1 MRKPLVLFWSF
12 LLSLPFFLAGNA
24 FAQEPKTSK
33 AYALMLSSMYKNTV
47 PTISQSSLS
56 EKLRAKPEEVVLLDS
71 RAPKEYKVSH
81 LKGAR
86 FINYDNVKDRD
97 LQALPKDKTLVVY
110 CSVGYRSE
118 RIGERLKALGF
129 KNVYNLYGGI
139 FEWVNQGQPIVNAQG
154 PTQKVHAYSKA
165 WGIWLNKG
173 EKVYE

>member
-1 MRKPLVLFWSF
+1 MRNPLALFCSF
-12 LLSLPFFLAGNA
+12 LVSLPLLLTGSTS
-24 FAQEPKTSK
+24 AQEPKTSH
-33 AYALMLSSMYKNTV
+33 AYALMLASMYKNTV
-47 PTISQSSLS
+47 PTLSPAALS
-56 EKLRAKPEEVVLLDS
+56 EKLKAKPEEVVLLDS
-71 RAPKEYKVSH
+71 RSPKEYKVSH

-86 FINYDNVKDRD
+86 FINYDALKDRD

-118 RIGERLKALGF
+118 RVGERLKAMGF